1 MIDPL
6 SLSSRVQV
14 AALAP
19 VVSMRCLVV
28 PFKQGVGIQS
38 RLRHLRQR
46 RACASPL
53 QRKIREHFMDKR
65 LTYYILAGMALGVAV
80 GYAVHVGIPQ
90 DNVWFGYL
98 TKTFKLLS
106 DIFLNLIKLLVAP
119 LILSTIVVGITH
131 MGDSATLGRI
141 GFRAIS
147 WFIFASFIS
156 IGLGLMM
163 VNIFQPG
170 IGAPI
175 DNVASAAASI
185 GEVKKL
191 DFWEFILS
199 IFPKNALEAL
209 ATNNILQILV
219 FALFAGVAL
228 SALGEK
234 GAPLVR
240 GADAL
245 AEMMLQI
252 THYVMRYAPIAVFG
266 ALAAVVAKSGLAIL
280 GTYLEL
286 VTEFYLSLAL
296 LWAILLSMGAI
307 FLGRRIWTLIRYIR
321 EPMLIAFS
329 TASSEAALPKLFEQL
344 DRFGVPR
351 RISGFMLPMG
361 YSFNLDGSMMY
372 MSFATLFIAQAYGID
387 LPIGT
392 QILILLTLMI
402 SSKGVAAVPRAS
414 LVVITG
420 TLAMFDLPVEGVALI
435 LAIDQFLDMGR
446 TATNVVGNAVA
457 TSVITKWE
465 GKLEEPDPE
474 FMEHP
479 HAPAHTVHDGARG
492 LDLASDMVKDE
503 RS

>member
-1 MIDPL
+1 
-6 SLSSRVQV
+6 V
-14 AALAP
+14 
-19 VVSMRCLVV
+19 
-28 PFKQGVGIQS
+28 
-38 RLRHLRQR
+38 
-46 RACASPL
+46 
-53 QRKIREHFMDKR
+53 DKR
-65 LTYYILAGMALGVAV
+65 LTLWILAGMILGVAV
-80 GYAVHVGIPQ
+80 GYAVHVSFAPDSVQ
-90 DNVWFGYL
+90 FEYL

-119 LILSTIVVGITH
+119 LILSTIVVGIAH
-131 MGDSATLGRI
+131 MGDSSALGRI
-141 GFRAIS
+141 GFRAIT
-147 WFIFASFIS
+147 WFIIASFIS
-156 IGLGLMM
+156 IGLGLLM
-163 VNIFQPG
+163 VNLFQPG
-170 IGAPI
+170 VGAPVDGI
-175 DNVASAAASI
+175 ANAAATI

-199 IFPKNALEAL
+199 IFPKNAFEAM

-219 FALFAGVAL
+219 FALFAGIAL

-240 GADAL
+240 GAESL

-252 THYVMRYAPIAVFG
+252 THYVMRYAPVAVFG

-280 GTYLEL
+280 ATYLEL

-296 LWAILLSMGAI
+296 LWIILLTIGAI

-351 RISGFMLPMG
+351 RISGFMLPLG

-372 MSFATLFIAQAYGID
+372 MSFATIFIAQAYGID
-387 LPIGT
+387 LSIGT

-465 GKLEEPDPE
+465 GMLEVEEPAYIE
-474 FMEHP
+474 SP
-479 HAPAHTVHDGARG
+479 HAPAHTIADGKAG
-492 LDLASDMVKDE
+492 LDLASDMVTDE
-503 RS
+503 RSTKI

>member
-1 MIDPL
+1 
-6 SLSSRVQV
+6 
-14 AALAP
+14 
-19 VVSMRCLVV
+19 
-28 PFKQGVGIQS
+28 
-38 RLRHLRQR
+38 
-46 RACASPL
+46 
-53 QRKIREHFMDKR
+53 MDKR
-65 LTYYILAGMALGVAV
+65 LTTYILIGMILGVLV
-80 GYAVHVGIPQ
+80 GYGVHVGIAA
-90 DNVWFGYL
+90 DNVWFEYL

-119 LILSTIVVGITH
+119 LILSTIVVGIAH
-131 MGDSATLGRI
+131 MGDSSALGRI
-141 GFRAIS
+141 GFRAIT
-147 WFIFASFIS
+147 WFIIASFIS
-156 IGLGLMM
+156 IGLGLLM
-163 VNIFQPG
+163 VNLFQPG
-170 IGAPI
+170 VGAPVDSI
-175 DNVASAAASI
+175 ANAAANI

-199 IFPKNALEAL
+199 IFPKNALEAM

-266 ALAAVVAKSGLAIL
+266 ALAGVVAKSGLAIL

-286 VTEFYLSLAL
+286 VAEFYLSLAI
-296 LWAILLSMGAI
+296 LWIILLSVGAI
-307 FLGRRIWTLIRYIR
+307 FLGRRIFTLIRYIR

-351 RISGFMLPMG
+351 RISGFMLPLG

-372 MSFATLFIAQAYGID
+372 MSFATIFIAQAYGID
-387 LPIGT
+387 LPIAT

-465 GKLEEPDPE
+465 GMLEVEEPE
-474 FMEHP
+474 FIEPP
-479 HAPAHTVHDGARG
+479 HAPAHTAAGGKAG
-492 LDLASDMVKDE
+492 LELAEDMVTDE
-503 RS
+503 RSKKL

>member
-1 MIDPL
+1 
-6 SLSSRVQV
+6 V
-14 AALAP
+14 
-19 VVSMRCLVV
+19 
-28 PFKQGVGIQS
+28 
-38 RLRHLRQR
+38 
-46 RACASPL
+46 
-53 QRKIREHFMDKR
+53 DKR
-65 LTYYILAGMALGVAV
+65 LTLWILAGMILGVVV
-80 GYAVHVGIPQ
+80 GYTVHVSFAPDSMQ
-90 DNVWFGYL
+90 FEYFL
-98 TKTFKLLS
+98 KTFNLLS
-106 DIFLNLIKLLVAP
+106 NIFLNLVKLLVAP
-119 LILSTIVVGITH
+119 LILSTIVVGIAH
-131 MGDSATLGRI
+131 MGDSSALGRI
-141 GFRAIS
+141 GFRAIT
-147 WFIFASFIS
+147 WFIIASFIS
-156 IGLGLMM
+156 IGLGLLM
-163 VNIFQPG
+163 VNLFQPG
-170 IGAPI
+170 VGAPVDGI
-175 DNVASAAASI
+175 ANAAATI

-199 IFPKNALEAL
+199 IFPKNAFEAM

-219 FALFAGVAL
+219 FALFAGIAL

-240 GADAL
+240 GAESL

-252 THYVMRYAPIAVFG
+252 THYVMRYAPVAVFG

-280 GTYLEL
+280 ATYLEL

-296 LWAILLSMGAI
+296 LWIILLSIGAI

-351 RISGFMLPMG
+351 RISGFMLPLG

-372 MSFATLFIAQAYGID
+372 MSFATIFIAQAYGID
-387 LPIGT
+387 LSIGT

-420 TLAMFDLPVEGVALI
+420 TLAMFNLPVEGVALI

-465 GKLEEPDPE
+465 GMLEVAEPDYIE
-474 FMEHP
+474 SP
-479 HAPAHTVHDGARG
+479 HAPAHTVADGKAG
-492 LDLASDMVKDE
+492 LDLASDMVTDE
-503 RS
+503 RSIKI

>member
-1 MIDPL
+1 
-6 SLSSRVQV
+6 
-14 AALAP
+14 
-19 VVSMRCLVV
+19 
-28 PFKQGVGIQS
+28 
-38 RLRHLRQR
+38 
-46 RACASPL
+46 
-53 QRKIREHFMDKR
+53 MDKR
-65 LTYYILAGMALGVAV
+65 LTIYILIGMILGIAT
-80 GYAVHVGIPQ
+80 GYAVHVGIAP
-90 DNVWFGYL
+90 DNAWFEYL
-98 TKTFKLLS
+98 TKSFKLLS

-119 LILSTIVVGITH
+119 LILSTIVVGIAH
-131 MGDSATLGRI
+131 MGDSSALGRI
-141 GFRAIS
+141 GFRAIA
-147 WFIFASFIS
+147 WFIIASFIS
-156 IGLGLMM
+156 IGLGLLM
-163 VNIFQPG
+163 VNVFQPG
-170 IGAPI
+170 VGAPV
-175 DNVASAAASI
+175 DTVASAAANI

-199 IFPKNALEAL
+199 IFPKNAFEAM

-219 FALFAGVAL
+219 FSLFAGVAL

-240 GADAL
+240 GAEAL

-252 THYVMRYAPIAVFG
+252 THYVMRYAPVAVFG
-266 ALAAVVAKSGLAIL
+266 ALAGVVAKSGLAIL
-280 GTYLEL
+280 ATYAEL
-286 VTEFYLSLAL
+286 VTEFYLSLTL
-296 LWAILLSMGAI
+296 LWALLLSLGAL

-351 RISGFMLPMG
+351 RISGFMLPLG

-372 MSFATLFIAQAYGID
+372 MSFATIFIAQAYGID
-387 LPIGT
+387 LSIGT

-465 GKLEEPDPE
+465 GMLEVEEPE
-474 FMEHP
+474 YVEAP
-479 HAPAHTVHDGARG
+479 HAPADTAAKGKRG
-492 LDLASDMVKDE
+492 LDLAEDMVTDE
-503 RS
+503 RTTKG

>member
-1 MIDPL
+1 MI
-6 SLSSRVQV
+6 
-14 AALAP
+14 
-19 VVSMRCLVV
+19 
-28 PFKQGVGIQS
+28 
-38 RLRHLRQR
+38 
-46 RACASPL
+46 
-53 QRKIREHFMDKR
+53 
-65 LTYYILAGMALGVAV
+65 LGVAV
-80 GYAVHVGIPQ
+80 GYTVHQNFAPDSTQ
-90 DNVWFGYL
+90 FEYL

-119 LILSTIVVGITH
+119 LILSTIVVGIAH
-131 MGDSATLGRI
+131 MGDSSALGRI
-141 GFRAIS
+141 GFRAIT
-147 WFIFASFIS
+147 WFIIASFIS
-156 IGLGLMM
+156 IGLGLLM
-163 VNIFQPG
+163 VNLFQPG
-170 IGAPI
+170 IGAPVDSI
-175 DNVASAAASI
+175 SNAAATI

-191 DFWEFILS
+191 DFWEFFLS
-199 IFPKNALEAL
+199 IFPKNAFEAM

-219 FALFAGVAL
+219 FALFAGIAL

-240 GADAL
+240 GAEAL

-252 THYVMRYAPIAVFG
+252 THYVMRYAPVAVFG

-280 GTYLEL
+280 LTYLEL

-296 LWAILLSMGAI
+296 LWTILLSIGSI

-351 RISGFMLPMG
+351 RISGFMLPLG

-372 MSFATLFIAQAYGID
+372 MSFATIFIAQAYGID

-465 GKLEEPDPE
+465 GMLEGEEPE
-474 FMEHP
+474 YQATP
-479 HAPAHTVHDGARG
+479 HAPSHTAAGGKAALELARNKVTKARKTK
-492 LDLASDMVKDE
+492 L
-503 RS
+503 

>member
-1 MIDPL
+1 
-6 SLSSRVQV
+6 
-14 AALAP
+14 
-19 VVSMRCLVV
+19 
-28 PFKQGVGIQS
+28 
-38 RLRHLRQR
+38 
-46 RACASPL
+46 
-53 QRKIREHFMDKR
+53 MDKR
-65 LTYYILAGMALGVAV
+65 LTLWILAGMILGVVV
-80 GYAVHVGIPQ
+80 GYAVHVSFAPDTMQ
-90 DNVWFGYL
+90 FEYL

-119 LILSTIVVGITH
+119 LILSTIVVGIAH
-131 MGDSATLGRI
+131 MGDSSALGRI
-141 GFRAIS
+141 GFRAIT
-147 WFIFASFIS
+147 WFIIASFIS
-156 IGLGLMM
+156 IGLGLLM
-163 VNIFQPG
+163 VNLFQPG
-170 IGAPI
+170 AGAPVDGI
-175 DNVASAAASI
+175 ANAAATI

-199 IFPKNALEAL
+199 IFPKNAFEAM

-219 FALFAGVAL
+219 FALFAGIAL

-240 GADAL
+240 GAESL

-252 THYVMRYAPIAVFG
+252 THYVMRYAPVAVFG

-280 GTYLEL
+280 ATYLEL

-296 LWAILLSMGAI
+296 LWIILLSIGAI

-351 RISGFMLPMG
+351 RISGFMLPLG

-372 MSFATLFIAQAYGID
+372 MSFATIFIAQAYGID

-465 GKLEEPDPE
+465 GMLEVEEPAYIESPR
-474 FMEHP
+474 
-479 HAPAHTVHDGARG
+479 APAHTVADGKAG
-492 LDLASDMVKDE
+492 LDLASDMVTDE
-503 RS
+503 RSTKI